1 MSGNQVNRLNKQA
14 IQALT
19 PKQIKAIP
27 LKALQAMTFKQL
39 AQLNQKQIN
48 TLPRQVIN
56 DLNDKQLRGLG
67 LTGLNLAQSRPNT
80 RTKRDNAR
88 SIALERRVID
98 AQDFSDPMVLNSKP
112 ETEPESIT
120 FMNPVIVE
128 QNEW

>member
-98 AQDFSDPMVLNSKP
+98 AQDFADPMVLNSKP

-120 FMNPVIVE
+120 FINPVIVE